1 MAIKLNSVDQQIF
14 NAHSA
19 EFNAESQERAHLVT
33 CGRLL
38 MSEYSGKSYDALRT
52 LSQQPKEF
60 ESRLPVAGEN
70 SYEQTNKN
78 LREKLMLFCAK
89 CACEQSH
96 EVPPADYNDFLRNSR
111 KFLKNEVFLRVL
123 AGIVTDIVTPLLPIT
138 MSNALDWIADTY
150 NVPMGKTYELDVF
163 SNDIFLFEDDSWG
176 ASRSKPSNYLYSYP
190 VTLNPQL
197 KTAKATVK
205 WYQMVGNDVDLGK
218 FFNSIS
224 AGLYSKIMAMSV
236 SAFTTAVSG
245 DVFVPT
251 ALQFTNTSENW
262 ATAAARLAMVNGM
275 RYRDIVAV
283 GHPVALSQVLPS
295 GNANASSVNLDSALT
310 TMLGFE
316 WAKYGYIGE
325 YMGVRLM
332 PLNDALVPGTQN
344 TTITGVLPTDEVWLI
359 PSNTRRPIAVGM
371 ESGTPIT
378 VELSPTQ
385 TADMTIDILVSAAID
400 AQPVFS
406 SKAAVI
412 TV

>member
-1 MAIKLNSVDQQIF
+1 MAIKLNAVDQQIF
-14 NAHSA
+14 NAHA
-19 EFNAESQERAHLVT
+19 REFNMENQERANLVT

-38 MSEYSGKSYDALRT
+38 MSEYGGKSYDSLRT
-52 LSQQPKEF
+52 LNREPKEF
-60 ESRLPVAGEN
+60 ESRLPAAGEN

-89 CACEQSH
+89 CACEQSR
-96 EVPPADYNDFLRNSR
+96 EVPPADYGEFLRGSR
-111 KFLKNEVFLRVL
+111 RFLKNDVFLRVL
-123 AGIVTDIVTPLLPIT
+123 SGIVTDIVTPLLPVT

-150 NVPMGKTYELDVF
+150 NVPLGKTYELDVA
-163 SNDIFLFEDDSWG
+163 SNDVFLFEDDSWG

-190 VTLNPQL
+190 ITLNPRL

-205 WYQMVGNDVDLGK
+205 WYQLVGNDADLGRY
-218 FFNSIS
+218 FNSIA
-224 AGLYSKIMAMSV
+224 AGLYSKIMAMSIG
-236 SAFTTAVSG
+236 AFTAAVAG

-262 ATAAARLAMVNGM
+262 ATAASRLAMVNGM

-283 GHPVALSQVLPS
+283 GHPAALSQVLPS
-295 GNANASSVNLDSALT
+295 GNANASSINMDAALA
-310 TMLGFE
+310 TMLGVE
-316 WAKYGYIGE
+316 WARYGYIGE

-332 PLNDALVPGTQN
+332 PLADALVPGTQN
-344 TTITGVLPTDEVWLI
+344 TTIQGVLPTDEVWLI

-371 ESGTPIT
+371 EEGTPIT
-378 VELSPTQ
+378 VELSPSE